1 LKKTIIL
8 IVILFIITG
17 CTTEELLPNKEKY
30 ANYLSDREYYYA
42 LYVVV
47 SDPDDGISSELLKE
61 NGITVVKSMQEEI
74 IPKGQSPLF
83 EEIEEIP
90 YYIVFDTKYK
100 VFETNSREELLAY
113 LKEKSTSNDN

>member
-17 CTTEELLPNKEKY
+17 CTTEELFPNKEKY

-47 SDPDDGISSELLKE
+47 SDRDDGVSSELLKE
-61 NGITVVKSMQEEI
+61 NGITVVKSLQEET
-74 IPKGQSPLF
+74 IPQGHSPLF
-83 EEIEEIP
+83 DEIEEIP
-90 YYIVFDTKYK
+90 YYIVFDTEYK
-100 VFETNSREELLAY
+100 VFETNNREELIDFLI
-113 LKEKSTSNDN
+113 EKSTTSDF